1 MLDPARPH
9 ADLPLVTAPEG
20 CETGRDGLECGEWAG
35 RWSNSHGVMVVG
47 HPCGS
52 AADAWG

>member
-35 RWSNSHGVMVVG
+35 RQSSSHGVMVVD